1 MHRIIFCAA
10 ICGGLAACV
19 SASPFGAPTGDLP
32 GARLACDQRYPARIG
47 NYLPHAQ
54 CVNAAIE
61 SYALPAARHPELL
74 RIQEDIRASLAG
86 RVDRRQISL
95 EAGRN
100 KMNEAD
106 ALVAEIERDQDR
118 GNQAAA
124 ARRIKALDA
133 MVR

>member
-1 MHRIIFCAA
+1 MRRIVLCTV
-10 ICGGLAACV
+10 ICGALAACV
-19 SASPFGAPTGDLP
+19 APPFGSPTGDLP
-32 GARLACDQRYPARIG
+32 GARLACNQRYPARIG